1 MQTGGEIT
9 TNVDRE
15 TAFSF
20 VGDPFRL
27 AQCIPGCE
35 NLREIAPRKY
45 AATLA
50 NKVGFIS
57 VKFDVVVEIT
67 KIEPPAAIEA
77 SIGGDAPGLG
87 GRLTANATV
96 RLEDVPAG
104 GTLIRYTIE
113 MGLTGKLGGI
123 GQPVFRSKSDELGRK
138 FAANLKAA
146 MESGTGVSAT

>member
-9 TNVDRE
+9 TSVDRE

-67 KIEPPAAIEA
+67 KIEPPEAIEA

-96 RLEDVPAG
+96 HLESVPT

-113 MGLTGKLGGI
+113 MGLTGRLGGI

-146 MESGTGVSAT
+146 MESGSGVPAP